1 MFVHLGHSDGVCLMP
16 VLESIVIGHW
26 SYDGQLHPEHING
39 THGNIFRYE
48 DRTDLKKQLVQL
60 FSFDAQTV
68 IDADPTNGLFNTI
81 VVYVFCRKSQICEF
95 TNLQVA

>member
-1 MFVHLGHSDGVCLMP
+1 M
-16 VLESIVIGHW
+16 LESIVIGHG
-26 SYDGQLHPEHING
+26 SYDGQLHPEHVNG

-68 IDADPTNGLFNTI
+68 IDADPTNGLFTTI
-81 VVYVFCRKSQICEF
+81 YSHVKQGRRQLRLF
-95 TNLQVA
+95 AGA